1 MSDFKKQPL
10 NPVVIRQ
17 RQQFA
22 KAQLLAEIEAL
33 SAQADQ
39 LPAGDPRREELVAR
53 IAKMNVDYQ
62 AED

>member
-1 MSDFKKQPL
+1 MTISKQPL
-10 NPVVIRQ
+10 NPIVVQQ
-17 RQQFA
+17 RQQLA

-33 SAQADQ
+33 SVEADQ
-39 LPAGDPRREELVAR
+39 FPAGDPRRAELVAR